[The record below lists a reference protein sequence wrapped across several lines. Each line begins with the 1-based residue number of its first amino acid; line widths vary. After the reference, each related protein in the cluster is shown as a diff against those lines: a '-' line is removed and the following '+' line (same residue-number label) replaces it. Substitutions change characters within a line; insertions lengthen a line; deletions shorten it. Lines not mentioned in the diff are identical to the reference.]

1 MEDTLETKIVLKKN
15 SIEVA
20 GKVGDSTVCTEYEE
34 GKMSSFVP
42 ECDSF
47 KKCQD
52 LGNIASFPEDHDV
65 SEISDSSV
73 TADAISSLH
82 LPRHPIDCKTN
93 VQVDQQK
100 VQDEVIDPLVPGL
113 ARIVDSVAETEHL
126 EVDQRTDELKSVVT
140 HSFALVFP
148 ELDAFEALANKESAD
163 YDTLKKYQD
172 VRNTTSFADAS
183 QSLYLPRNFGGNK
196 NIVLVDQHKAQDNS
210 IDPLVPGPTRLV
222 RSVAVSEH
230 LEVDQIADE
239 LKSAVAQSSF
249 ALVFSQLDALE
260 TPANK
265 DNSEYDTHKKHPEVN
280 QMADELKS
288 VGTHSFALVF
298 PELDALE
305 TPANTEITEYD
316 TLKKHPKVNQMAD
329 ELKSI
334 VPHSFALFPEL
345 AALETPTNKES
356 TEYDTH
362 KKHPEVDQMA
372 DKIISVVTHY
382 SLPVM
387 LQKLNSFETLTH
399 KEGILYETCMK
410 HKDVGNATSCAGN
423 LELTEIN
430 QSSVIADADS
440 DLCLPV
446 HLIDNNTIV
455 HINQHTAQH
464 TSIEPLHYT
473 DILNSLAVENHP
485 KEDNMFKEVESS
497 VIHDS
502 FASVQQEP
510 DTLETLVLKDG
521 TDITSCQNHDDNYG
535 DNIATNDP
543 HIVKVNEGHK
553 EFIVQNVDEAELVPN
568 DETVNFTGKRTPG
581 CDGCNLFSSV
591 SNILLDNK
599 SPGTEINNQDTIG
612 PLENPA
618 FLRTL
623 HYSLR

>member
-1 MEDTLETKIVLKKN
+1 MEETLETKIVLKKN

-47 KKCQD
+47 QKCQD
-52 LGNIASFPEDHDV
+52 LGNTASFPEDHDV

-305 TPANTEITEYD
+305 TP
-316 TLKKHPKVNQMAD
+316 
-329 ELKSI
+329 
-334 VPHSFALFPEL
+334 
-345 AALETPTNKES
+345 TNKES

-464 TSIEPLHYT
+464 TSIEPLHST

-535 DNIATNDP
+535 DTIATNDP